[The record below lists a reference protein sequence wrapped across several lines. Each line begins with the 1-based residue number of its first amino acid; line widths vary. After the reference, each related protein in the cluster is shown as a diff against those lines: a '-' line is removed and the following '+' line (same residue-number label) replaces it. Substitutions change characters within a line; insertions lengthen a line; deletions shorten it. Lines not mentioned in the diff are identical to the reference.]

1 MAEKIKLAETVMLID
16 AAYMNFVIA
25 DLKKNFERMLGR
37 SLQEIDLSHLMSY
50 LALDAS
56 ISEGKNEIQVLW
68 VYDGQSSKLLHCHP
82 SDLKEEL
89 DGVAFSNTLGEFSF
103 AGVPSAEMVSRED
116 LYFDLFDIVVDSADV
131 KKVILVS
138 FTEEYGDRLHLAM
151 EKVTEKEIIL
161 FCMDEPQ
168 QESRHYWEM
177 LAYPLMQSLGIKG
190 DELS

>member
-16 AAYMNFVIA
+16 AAYMNFVIT

-37 SLQEIDLSHLMSY
+37 SLHEIDLSHLMSY

-68 VYDGQSSKLLHCHP
+68 VYDDQSSKLLHCHP

-89 DGVAFSNTLGEFSF
+89 NGVAFSNTLGEFSF
-103 AGVPSAEMVSRED
+103 ASVPSAEMVSRED

>member
-1 MAEKIKLAETVMLID
+1 MEEKIKLAETVMLID

-37 SLQEIDLSHLMSY
+37 SLQEIDLSHLITY

-56 ISEGKNEIQVLW
+56 MSEGENQIQVLW
-68 VYDGQSSKLLHCHP
+68 VYDDRSSKLLHCHP

-89 DGVAFSNTLGEFSF
+89 NGVAFSNPLGEFSF
-103 AGVPSAEMVSRED
+103 ASVPSAEMVSRED
-116 LYFDLFDIVVDSADV
+116 LYFDLFDIVADSTDV
-131 KKVILVS
+131 KKMIIVS
-138 FTEEYGDRLHLAM
+138 FNEEYGDRLHLAM
-151 EKVTEKEIIL
+151 NKVTEKEIIL
-161 FCMDEPQ
+161 FCMDEPKK
-168 QESRHYWEM
+168 EPHYQWEV

>member
-68 VYDGQSSKLLHCHP
+68 VYDDPSSKLLHCHP

-89 DGVAFSNTLGEFSF
+89 NGVAFSNTLGEFSF
-103 AGVPSAEMVSRED
+103 ASVPSAEMVSRED

-131 KKVILVS
+131 KKVILIS

-151 EKVTEKEIIL
+151 EKVTEKEMIL

>member
-16 AAYMNFVIA
+16 TAYMNFVIT

-37 SLQEIDLSHLMSY
+37 SLHEIDLSHLMSY

-68 VYDGQSSKLLHCHP
+68 VYDDHSSKLLHCHP

-89 DGVAFSNTLGEFSF
+89 NGVAFSNTLGEFSF
-103 AGVPSAEMVSRED
+103 ASVPSAEMVSRED

>member
-16 AAYMNFVIA
+16 AAYMNFVIT

-37 SLQEIDLSHLMSY
+37 SLHEIDLSHLMSY

-68 VYDGQSSKLLHCHP
+68 VYDDHSSKLLHCYP

-89 DGVAFSNTLGEFSF
+89 NGVAFSNTLGEFSF
-103 AGVPSAEMVSRED
+103 ASVPSAEMVSRED
-116 LYFDLFDIVVDSADV
+116 LYFDLFDIVADSADV

>member
-37 SLQEIDLSHLMSY
+37 SLHEIDLSHLMSY

-68 VYDGQSSKLLHCHP
+68 VYDDPSSKLLHCHP

-89 DGVAFSNTLGEFSF
+89 NGVAFSNTLGEFSF
-103 AGVPSAEMVSRED
+103 ASVPSAEMVSRED

-131 KKVILVS
+131 KKVILIS

-151 EKVTEKEIIL
+151 EKVTEKEMIL